1 MTIKIEREINNPKDL
16 AHLVFRAAE
25 SEIDEAIEENKK
37 RVGRFKK
44 PLPVPRWDVR
54 EMLENL
60 NYLTEKTFTPHF
72 KQYASEHPWDGKSS
86 REDWEKVA
94 TEMLRDYYLLPLS
107 HDDADLFQQMCE
119 VWPEL
124 IPDPKLTK
132 EQRKELADLQKKAD
146 NIIARAEELVEE
158 FKQLV
163 KREEEIV
170 IGTQSKWDRR
180 IVKQIWYLAGHLP
193 LYHEGYIPKWRR

>member
-1 MTIKIEREINNPKDL
+1 MTMKIERPINNPKDI
-16 AHLVFRAAE
+16 AHIVFRAAE
-25 SEIDEAIEENKK
+25 SEIDETIEENKK

-44 PLPVPRWDVR
+44 PIPMPRWNVK

-72 KQYASEHPWDGKSS
+72 QRYASEHPWDGKSS

-124 IPDPKLTK
+124 IPNPKLTK
-132 EQRKELADLQKKAD
+132 EQRKELIGLQKQAD
-146 NIIARAEELVEE
+146 NIIARAEKLIEEFMELVEKE
-158 FKQLV
+158 K
-163 KREEEIV
+163 EIV
-170 IGTQSKWDRR
+170 IGTQSNRDMRIAKQVQYIKGNLFHYHDKHVAKW
-180 IVKQIWYLAGHLP
+180 
-193 LYHEGYIPKWRR
+193 

>member
-86 REDWEKVA
+86 AEDWADIA
-94 TEMLRDYYLLPLS
+94 TMMLRDYYLLPIAKE
-107 HDDADLFQQMCE
+107 DADLFNQMCE
-119 VWPEL
+119 IWPEL

-132 EQRKELADLQKKAD
+132 EQRKELIGLQKQAD
-146 NIIARAEELVEE
+146 NIIARAEKLIEEFMELVEKE
-158 FKQLV
+158 K
-163 KREEEIV
+163 EIV

-180 IVKQIWYLAGHLP
+180 IANQIRYIRGNLFY
-193 LYHEGYIPKWRR
+193 YHDKHVAKW

>member
-1 MTIKIEREINNPKDL
+1 MIKIERAINNPKDL

-72 KQYASEHPWDGKSS
+72 KQYAFEHPWDGKSS
-86 REDWEKVA
+86 AKDWAEIA
-94 TEMLRDYYLLPLS
+94 TKMLRDYYLLPIAKE
-107 HDDADLFQQMCE
+107 DADLFQQMCE
-119 VWPEL
+119 VWSDL
-124 IPDPKLTK
+124 IPEPTLTK
-132 EQRKELADLQKKAD
+132 EQKAELAKLQKQAD
-146 NIIARAEELVEE
+146 NIIARAEKLVEE
-158 FKQLV
+158 FMELV
-163 KREEEIV
+163 EREEEIV
-170 IGTQSKWDRR
+170 IGTQSNRDMRIAKQVYYLKGEMSYYHDKHVAKW
-180 IVKQIWYLAGHLP
+180 
-193 LYHEGYIPKWRR
+193 